1 VVVVQVRKTDATG
14 VRFTEA
20 KHINKSLSA
29 LGNVIYALSGAN
41 KPASDNNIN
50 TEAGSIA
57 GATLSRSQQ
66 LIRPA
71 SNNSLASSVT
81 AGAGGGATPV
91 NARTHIPY
99 RDSKLTRLLQNS
111 LGGNAKTVIILTVS
125 DAKRHLPE
133 TLSTL
138 RFGARARQIQT
149 RAVVNKS
156 ILEDQAQM
164 KKNYTKAVQE
174 NVRLQELVAELQSEL
189 HQQRQHQHRL
199 DDNASVS
206 SQGNAEDAV
215 CEICRNFLNLK
226 LRSDPGAGSAGQTA
240 TQARN
245 MPPRRPSLRGE
256 DLQSN
261 FHLLSGGSS
270 GAASGQPSP
279 SLTLPAA
286 SFRDSGHTGTESPDE
301 YSLTEPAERCA
312 ICGLSCEESD
322 KLQTY
327 TGEVLGEMFS
337 CDGNCGHQ
345 FHVRCVGKSCDVENE
360 VGCAPAWCV
369 IIPCEV
375 VTSTS
380 LCNWVHC
387 IV

>member
-1 VVVVQVRKTDATG
+1 
-14 VRFTEA
+14 
-20 KHINKSLSA
+20 

-50 TEAGSIA
+50 TEAGSISG
-57 GATLSRSQQ
+57 GATLSKSQQ

-81 AGAGGGATPV
+81 VGAGGSATPV

-174 NVRLQELVAELQSEL
+174 NVRLQELVAELQAEL

-256 DLQSN
+256 DLQNN

-369 IIPCEV
+369 IIPREV

-380 LCNWVHC
+380 LCHWVHC